1 MSFSSI
7 DALPILATLGLVVV
21 ALIAL
26 KVIKVINEVSARS
39 TRTAAMALGIGVDE
53 VMREIP
59 TGVGRDRSYQLETLQ
74 CVEYHW
80 PRKHT
85 SSFTWQLLM
94 RPDADQEGFPSGWR
108 FVSDTGI
115 PSPELRRALD
125 AVMHDDALEGEFFE
139 FEGKRATVSVYWEE
153 WGGEDTATR
162 LLTHLRSLAEI
173 SA

>member
-1 MSFSSI
+1 MSLTSI
-7 DALPILATLGLVVV
+7 DALPILATLGLAAVVF
-21 ALIAL
+21 IGY

-39 TRTAAMALGIGVDE
+39 TRTAAKALGIGVDD

-94 RPDADQEGFPSGWR
+94 RPDEDQEGFPSGWR
-108 FVSDTGI
+108 FVSDKGI

-139 FEGKRATVSVYWEE
+139 FQGGRATVSVYWDE
-153 WGGEDTATR
+153 WGGEDMASR
-162 LLTHLRSLAEI
+162 LLTYLRSLAEI

>member
-1 MSFSSI
+1 MSLTNI
-7 DALPILATLGLVVV
+7 DPLPILATLGVAVV
-21 ALIAL
+21 AFIAL

-39 TRTAAMALGIGVDE
+39 TRAAAKAMGIGVDD

-59 TGVGRDRSYQLETLQ
+59 TGVGRDRSYHLETLP

-94 RPDADQEGFPSGWR
+94 RPDEDQDGLPSGWR
-108 FVSDTGI
+108 FVSDKGI
-115 PSPELRRALD
+115 PSPELRRTLD

-139 FEGKRATVSVYWEE
+139 FEGKPATVSVYWEE
-153 WGGEDTATR
+153 WGGEDTVSR
-162 LLTHLRSLAEI
+162 LLTYLRSLAEI